1 MDSNTKT
8 TKTHQVMAMTTGWGV
23 PHHFQET
30 STKKVTCQPSDWPKF
45 GIYDL
50 WQLWPALK
58 FDDLDGLQRNMR
70 SCGSAKYQRVG
81 YLEHSKHQETNG
93 NYAFRAQNLGG
104 ACTFSMFSNH
114 PSVALVPHLVWTE
127 ERRLAGRGG
136 HAGGV
141 VLVLSAGTQWS
152 KISTRSPCKMVS
164 DWLLMIQVKS
174 LGICSNPWKKKV
186 PKSSKIRISRNFC
199 KPHFSDWHLR
209 WRHHKSG
216 WSSSTGRRTAGWTC
230 GGSHGLNFELS
241 LKLAQGQFQITE
253 FLWVPFTLTYWGPY
267 FSIAKVFFRYEPR
280 KNRKLAK
287 KAPKNMTK
295 LISFL
300 EVPIRVLPQN
310 GWFMIKNN
318 IEMDDLGVAP
328 FMETP
333 IDRICCCLLLGGRC
347 QPDVGHA
354 LLEKVDTYHHLEAS

>member
-93 NYAFRAQNLGG
+93 NYAFRAQNLG

-127 ERRLAGRGG
+127 EPRLAGRGG

-174 LGICSNPWKKKV
+174 LGICSNPWKKKYQNH
-186 PKSSKIRISRNFC
+186 PKSGSAAIFASLTSQTDIWGEDITNPDGPVVQDAELLDEPVAGLMGWTLSLAWSLHKGNSKSRNFC
-199 KPHFSDWHLR
+199 EF
-209 WRHHKSG
+209 
-216 WSSSTGRRTAGWTC
+216 
-230 GGSHGLNFELS
+230 LS
-241 LKLAQGQFQITE
+241 L
-253 FLWVPFTLTYWGPY
+253 
-267 FSIAKVFFRYEPR
+267 
-280 KNRKLAK
+280 
-287 KAPKNMTK
+287 
-295 LISFL
+295 
-300 EVPIRVLPQN
+300 
-310 GWFMIKNN
+310 
-318 IEMDDLGVAP
+318 
-328 FMETP
+328 
-333 IDRICCCLLLGGRC
+333 
-347 QPDVGHA
+347 
-354 LLEKVDTYHHLEAS
+354 